1 MNENAFYKLVS
12 DTADEYTR
20 ILAEVQA
27 SLKKAPEGNLHI
39 IKKNGKP
46 YYYLQKRIAKNK
58 YALTYIPKKNRKLL
72 SALAQK
78 KYDKKILPMV
88 KENLKAINELLDN
101 YEFGLLEEEYNI
113 ICNPDDYCIDVFHN
127 SVTNILKAWKEEV
140 YPENDRH
147 NENKIFETENGEW
160 VRSKSEMIIANALR
174 AQSDSL
180 LYKYER
186 PLKMRTKNGM
196 YTIYPDFTII
206 NIHTG
211 RIYFW
216 EHFGMI
222 GDPEYTGNAIDKI
235 NTFAQNGI
243 SMGKNLFI
251 TFECQN
257 HPLSTQC
264 MRDVIEQML

>member
-101 YEFGLLEEEYNI
+101 YEFGLLEEERSMRNRRLSNSPWSDLTTAAVPSGEPSSMMRIWYPPSRPKTANG
-113 ICNPDDYCIDVFHN
+113 CGQNP
-127 SVTNILKAWKEEV
+127 
-140 YPENDRH
+140 R
-147 NENKIFETENGEW
+147 
-160 VRSKSEMIIANALR
+160 
-174 AQSDSL
+174 
-180 LYKYER
+180 
-186 PLKMRTKNGM
+186 
-196 YTIYPDFTII
+196 
-206 NIHTG
+206 
-211 RIYFW
+211 
-216 EHFGMI
+216 
-222 GDPEYTGNAIDKI
+222 
-235 NTFAQNGI
+235 
-243 SMGKNLFI
+243 
-251 TFECQN
+251 
-257 HPLSTQC
+257 
-264 MRDVIEQML
+264 